1 MGGHHGKEKKA
12 AKASKVGDKT
22 KDEYVKFIMREQ
34 QRREKEFKDRASNQ
48 DNIYN

>member
-12 AKASKVGDKT
+12 AKASKVGDKA

-34 QRREKEFKDRASNQ
+34 QRREKEFKDRANNQ